1 MSPFAPRQEGRG
13 VIRDRGGM
21 RAITARR
28 YGDWGRLRLLALCF
42 VAPAAMAS
50 QIIPAGGKAILHN
63 GLYNLACT
71 DLTVGGVLDIGTGTY
86 LNVRNVT
93 VASTGA
99 IQGTGAIRY
108 SGTLSVS
115 GTVEAGVQLIL
126 NSPLNVNCPGPQAPG
141 KVVNPAPAL
150 GSSMLVVL
158 ATLMMLLA
166 LFALRGQPS
175 ARRSGEANG
184 ANK

>member
-1 MSPFAPRQEGRG
+1 
-13 VIRDRGGM
+13 M
-21 RAITARR
+21 RATTARR
-28 YGDWGRLRLLALCF
+28 FGCCGRLRLLALCC

-50 QIIPAGGKAILHN
+50 QIIPAGGKAILHD
-63 GLYNLACT
+63 GFYNLGCT
-71 DLTVGGVLDIGTGTY
+71 DLTVGGTLDIGTGSY
-86 LNVRNVT
+86 VNVRNVT

-115 GTVEAGVQLIL
+115 GTVEAGVQLIV

-150 GSSMLVVL
+150 SSPMLVAL
-158 ATLMMLLA
+158 SASMTLLA
-166 LFALRGQPS
+166 VFALRGRAAQ
-175 ARRSGEANG
+175 RRSRRAIG
-184 ANK
+184 ADK